1 MFGMEDSNHQAEEQT
16 KQAKINDRDFLVAL
30 SRRPNHDHGAKPSDA
45 PSVAGSAAQKIPGT
59 RYLRVVVESAC
70 GDSGCHKIYGLY
82 DPATKKY
89 LGPDKAKRDRD
100 EWGHA
105 LTNAWVAPDGQAFVS
120 EGRLIRFDRG
130 IVFDPSDGD
139 NYFPEGGGWLGDE
152 VFVDYD

>member
-1 MFGMEDSNHQAEEQT
+1 MRNCRASCDECG
-16 KQAKINDRDFLVAL
+16 
-30 SRRPNHDHGAKPSDA
+30 
-45 PSVAGSAAQKIPGT
+45 AAQKIPGT
-59 RYLRVVVESAC
+59 TYERVVIESAC

-120 EGRLIRFDRG
+120 EARLIRFDRG

-139 NYFPEGGGWLGDE
+139 NYFPEGGGWLGNE